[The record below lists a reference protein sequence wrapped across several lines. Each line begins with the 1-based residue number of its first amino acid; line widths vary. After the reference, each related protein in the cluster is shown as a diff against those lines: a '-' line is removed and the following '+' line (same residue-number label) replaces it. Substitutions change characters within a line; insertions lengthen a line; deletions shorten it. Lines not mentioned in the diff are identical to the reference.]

1 MPRATFPHAI
11 TEATL
16 RAAVADA
23 ATARAAHDAV
33 RRIADEVVADPRIAG
48 ALKPVPPFESQT
60 LRGVAVAAGAPL
72 LVALGRLA
80 GVEIAEGEAAI
91 VASTL
96 VSLIG
101 AAYAWRGR
109 ATTTRPLA

>member
-1 MPRATFPHAI
+1 MPRATPPHAI
-11 TEATL
+11 TEAKL
-16 RAAVADA
+16 RAAVSDA
-23 ATARAAHDAV
+23 ATAHDAV
-33 RRIADEVVADPRIAG
+33 SRIADEVVADPRIAG
-48 ALKPVPPFESQT
+48 ALKPVPAFESQT
-60 LRGVAVAAGAPL
+60 LRGVAIAAGAPL

-80 GVEIAEGEAAI
+80 GVEIAEGDAAI
-91 VASTL
+91 VVSTL